1 MLKKGI
7 SVFLSL
13 TVLLLCVCSVP
24 VFASEPEF
32 DINDYS
38 IEDLDTMTTAEKKE
52 LIANF
57 IETYNPY
64 GMRDLLEQETQA
76 TAGAVSAEPG
86 IELQW
91 KSDGNDNDDDGQQM
105 ATHQLITLEAL
116 EVYITDHG
124 FFNINGTQALAI
136 TLSLAAASGLPD
148 LDETFPGFA
157 GHFYDPIFGV
167 GTNILYKSAKDNV
180 QDHFDAAYQAWQQAG
195 RRVDLNSEAFATT
208 IEELGRALHY
218 IQDVCEP
225 HHAANLIVGVS
236 THWSF
241 ETSVENNIDYFL
253 SQNIDVTSAFYAEAN
268 NLTAGDL
275 AHKAAQDGRS
285 QLHYAIS
292 TDIDGDWMTG
302 GANCVKYAVQHSAR
316 LIYKLF

>member
-1 MLKKGI
+1 MFKKGI

-32 DINDYS
+32 DINDYT
-38 IEDLDTMTTAEKKE
+38 IEDLYTMTTAEKKE

-64 GMRDLLEQETQA
+64 GMRDLLEQETQ
-76 TAGAVSAEPG
+76 TSTDSKSEEPQ
-86 IELQW
+86 IELYW
-91 KSDGNDNDDDGQQM
+91 KSDGDKDADGQQM

-116 EVYITDHG
+116 EIYISDYG

-136 TLSLAAASGLPD
+136 ALSLSAASGLPD

-180 QDHFDAAYQAWQQAG
+180 QEHFDAAYQAWQQAG
-195 RRVDLNSEAFATT
+195 EHVDLNSEAFATA

-241 ETSVENNIDYFL
+241 ETTVENHIDYFL

-285 QLHYAIS
+285 QLYYAIS
-292 TDIDGDWMTG
+292 DDLDGDWMTG